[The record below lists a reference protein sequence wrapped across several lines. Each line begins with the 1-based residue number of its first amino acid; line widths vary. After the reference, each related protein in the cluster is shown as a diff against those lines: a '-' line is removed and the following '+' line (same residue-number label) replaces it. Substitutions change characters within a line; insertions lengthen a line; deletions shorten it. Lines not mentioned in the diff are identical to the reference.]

1 MSSRLDRREGC
12 GLNANVTA
20 GQKRGLDTLS
30 LVRPGEVVQKRGVH
44 WHSRPKVELR
54 ETSAEKR
61 VNSESLGDSANSSSS
76 SSSIATSLL
85 HFESFHLK
93 KTKTHS
99 L

>member
-61 VNSESLGDSANSSSS
+61 VNSESLGDSQQQQQQ
-76 SSSIATSLL
+76 
-85 HFESFHLK
+85 HC
-93 KTKTHS
+93 HS
-99 L
+99 AAAL